1 MTNLFKIDT
10 TDLTPWEK
18 TSEHEANK
26 TEVWEE
32 WTDGNLVTHRV
43 VSRTRVTGKVI
54 LNFSRLTDY
63 TAFLTLLSTK
73 RTVNGYYPVSIYCS
87 NTDTLETVNA
97 FLDVSGD
104 TQFDVTAPI
113 KHYSVTISITE
124 R

>member
-63 TAFLTLLSTK
+63 TAFLALLSTK
-73 RTVNGYYPVSIYCS
+73 RNVNGYYPVSIYCS

-104 TQFDVTAPI
+104 TQFDVTAPL
-113 KHYSVTISITE
+113 KHYSVTISVTE

>member
-18 TSEHEANK
+18 TSEHDANK

-97 FLDVSGD
+97 FMDVSGD

>member
-73 RTVNGYYPVSIYCS
+73 RNVNGYYPVSVYCS

>member
-73 RTVNGYYPVSIYCS
+73 RNVNGYYPVSIYCS

>member
-18 TSEHEANK
+18 TSEHDANK

-73 RTVNGYYPVSIYCS
+73 RNVNGYYPVSVYCS

>member
-18 TSEHEANK
+18 TSEHDANK

-63 TAFLTLLSTK
+63 TAFLTLLFTK
-73 RTVNGYYPVSIYCS
+73 RNVNGYYPVSIYCS

>member
-32 WTDGNLVTHRV
+32 WTDGNLVTHRA

-73 RTVNGYYPVSIYCS
+73 RNVNGYYPVSVYCS

>member
-43 VSRTRVTGKVI
+43 VSRTKVTGKVI

-73 RTVNGYYPVSIYCS
+73 RNVNGYYPVSIYCS

-113 KHYSVTISITE
+113 RHYSVTISITE

>member
-43 VSRTRVTGKVI
+43 VSRTKVTGKVI

-63 TAFLTLLSTK
+63 TAFLTLLATK
-73 RTVNGYYPVSIYCS
+73 RNVNGYYPVSIYCS

>member
-18 TSEHEANK
+18 TSEHDANK

>member
-32 WTDGNLVTHRV
+32 WTDGNLLTHRV
-43 VSRTRVTGKVI
+43 VSRTKVTGKVI

-73 RTVNGYYPVSIYCS
+73 RNVNGYYPVSIYCS

-113 KHYSVTISITE
+113 RHYSVTISITE

>member
-73 RTVNGYYPVSIYCS
+73 RNVNGYYPVSIYCS
-87 NTDTLETVNA
+87 NTDTIETVNA

>member
-32 WTDGNLVTHRV
+32 WTDGNLVTHRA
-43 VSRTRVTGKVI
+43 VSRTRVAGKVI

-73 RTVNGYYPVSIYCS
+73 RNVNGYYPVSVYCS

>member
-1 MTNLFKIDT
+1 MTNLFKINT

-18 TSEHEANK
+18 TSEHDVNK
-26 TEVWEE
+26 AEVWEE
-32 WTDGNLVTHRV
+32 WTDGNFITHRNV
-43 VSRTRVTGKVI
+43 TRTRVSGNVV

-63 TAFLTLLSTK
+63 TSFLSLLSSE
-73 RTVNGYYPVSIYCS
+73 RNANGYYPISVYCS

-104 TQFDVTAPI
+104 TKFDVTAPI
-113 KHYSVTISITE
+113 KHYSVTIGITE

>member
-73 RTVNGYYPVSIYCS
+73 RNVNGYYPVSVYCS
-87 NTDTLETVNA
+87 NTDTLETVTA

-104 TQFDVTAPI
+104 TKFDVTAPI

>member
-63 TAFLTLLSTK
+63 TAFLTLLFTK
-73 RTVNGYYPVSIYCS
+73 RNVNGYYPVSIYCS